1 MHNGIYR
8 TLEEVIEHKNDA
20 WTSFWKYEAEQLAEP
35 YRSQLH
41 TDSALIEPVT
51 ESLAKQMKSPLSLV
65 EIEKEA
71 LIAFLKSL
79 TSPQARALTLDAPER
94 TISGLKRR

>member
-1 MHNGIYR
+1 MYR

-20 WTSFWKYEAEQLAEP
+20 WTSFWKYEPEQLAEP

-41 TDSALIEPVT
+41 TNSSLIEPVT
-51 ESLAKQMKSPLSLV
+51 ESLAKQMRSPLSLS

-71 LIAFLKSL
+71 LIVFLKSL
-79 TSPQARALTLDAPER
+79 TSPQARSLTLDVPER
-94 TISGLKRR
+94 TTSGLKRR